1 MRSYSPRKVLKMMT
15 KSKEEH
21 VHEVFETISEGYDKM
36 NSVISFKMHVKWRG
50 DTMKRMDV
58 KPGSACLDVCCGTA
72 DWTIALAKATG
83 EQGMVKGLDFSRN
96 MLKVGEE
103 KVKPYPQIEL
113 MHGNAMELPFEDNT
127 FDYVTIGF
135 GLRNVPDYMQ
145 VLREINRVLKPGGMA
160 VCLETSQSEIPV
172 YRQLFRFYFTYIMP
186 LFGKLFAKSYKEYS
200 WLQES
205 ANDFPGMKKLASMFG
220 EAGFQK
226 VTYKGYSGGAAAMH
240 MGFKKE
246 N

>member
-1 MRSYSPRKVLKMMT
+1 MK

-21 VHEVFETISEGYDKM
+21 VHEVFESISESYDKM
-36 NSVISFKMHVKWRG
+36 NSVISFQQHVIWRK
-50 DTMKRMDV
+50 DTMKRMNV
-58 KPGSACLDVCCGTA
+58 KPGSVCLDVCCGTA

-83 EQGMVKGLDFSRN
+83 EQGVVKGLDFSKN
-96 MLKVGEE
+96 MLKVGAE

-113 MHGNAMELPFEDNT
+113 IHGNAMELPFEDNT

-145 VLREINRVLKPGGMA
+145 VLSEMKRVLKPGGMA
-160 VCLETSQSEIPV
+160 VCLETSQPEIPV
-172 YRQLFRFYFTYIMP
+172 WRQIFRFYFKYIMP

-205 ANDFPGMKKLASMFG
+205 ASEFPGMKKLKAMF
-220 EAGFQK
+220 EEVGFER

-246 N
+246 S